1 MKKLQLQRY
10 SAGQRS
16 NHWAVVTCFVLAAVS
31 GFALFHPALFWLTAL
46 VGGPQWARILHP
58 YLGIAMFVL
67 FLGLFLAFVGA
78 NIWRKED
85 SAWLGSAGKLVSEGN
100 AAHMPPVGKYNGGQ
114 KLVFWLFALCLIVL
128 LVTGALFWQAW
139 FAPSVPIWLQRIAV
153 VLHALAAFGR
163 NGSGAALDR
172 LGELALSRRA
182 GLRRRALE
190 AFRFAVA
197 PEQARVRLTALLAAA
212 PEDAIRRDLAEALAR
227 LR

>member
-67 FLGLFLAFVGA
+67 FLGLFFAFAGA
-78 NIWRKED
+78 NVWRKED
-85 SAWLGSAGKLVSEGN
+85 SQWLGSAGKLVSEGN
-100 AAHMPPVGKYNGGQ
+100 AAQMPAVGKYNGGQ
-114 KLVFWLFALCLIVL
+114 KLVFWLFALCLVVL

-153 VLHALAAFGR
+153 VLHALAAFGLVLTVIVHAY
-163 NGSGAALDR
+163 AAIWVKGTVQAMTR
-172 LGELALSRRA
+172 GTVSA
-182 GLRRRALE
+182 GWARHHHPLWYREQVQGRTAK
-190 AFRFAVA
+190 A
-197 PEQARVRLTALLAAA
+197 PSK
-212 PEDAIRRDLAEALAR
+212 
-227 LR
+227 

>member
-153 VLHALAAFGR
+153 VLHALAAFGLVLTVVVHAY
-163 NGSGAALDR
+163 AAIWVKGTVQAMTR
-172 LGELALSRRA
+172 GTVSA
-182 GLRRRALE
+182 GWARHHHPLWYRDQVQGRSAK
-190 AFRFAVA
+190 A
-197 PEQARVRLTALLAAA
+197 PSK
-212 PEDAIRRDLAEALAR
+212 
-227 LR
+227 

>member
-10 SAGQRS
+10 NAGQRS
-16 NHWAVVTCFVLAAVS
+16 NHWATVTCFVLAAVS

-153 VLHALAAFGR
+153 VLHALAAFGLVLTVVVHAY
-163 NGSGAALDR
+163 AAIWVKGTVQAMTR
-172 LGELALSRRA
+172 GTVSA
-182 GLRRRALE
+182 GW
-190 AFRFAVA
+190 
-197 PEQARVRLTALLAAA
+197 ARHHHPLWY
-212 PEDAIRRDLAEALAR
+212 RDQMQGRSAKAQPK
-227 LR
+227 

>member
-100 AAHMPPVGKYNGGQ
+100 AADMPPVGKYNGGQ

-153 VLHALAAFGR
+153 VLHALAAFGLVLTVVVHAY
-163 NGSGAALDR
+163 AAIWVK
-172 LGELALSRRA
+172 GTVQAMTRA
-182 GLRRRALE
+182 TVSAGW
-190 AFRFAVA
+190 
-197 PEQARVRLTALLAAA
+197 ARHHHPLWY
-212 PEDAIRRDLAEALAR
+212 RDQMQGRSAKAQPK
-227 LR
+227 

>member
-16 NHWAVVTCFVLAAVS
+16 NHWAVATCFVLAAVS

-67 FLGLFLAFVGA
+67 FLGLFFAFAGA
-78 NIWRKED
+78 NVWRKED
-85 SAWLGSAGKLVSEGN
+85 SQWLGSAGKLVSEGN
-100 AAHMPPVGKYNGGQ
+100 AAHMPAVGKYNGGQ

-153 VLHALAAFGR
+153 VLHALAAFGLVLTVIVHAY
-163 NGSGAALDR
+163 AAIWVKGTVQAMTR
-172 LGELALSRRA
+172 GTVSA
-182 GLRRRALE
+182 GWARHHHPLWYREQVQGRTAK
-190 AFRFAVA
+190 A
-197 PEQARVRLTALLAAA
+197 PSK
-212 PEDAIRRDLAEALAR
+212 
-227 LR
+227 

>member
-58 YLGIAMFVL
+58 YLGIAMVVL

-100 AAHMPPVGKYNGGQ
+100 AADMPPVGKYNGGQ

-153 VLHALAAFGR
+153 VLHALAAFGLVLTVVVHAY
-163 NGSGAALDR
+163 AAIWVKGTVQAMTR
-172 LGELALSRRA
+172 GTVSA
-182 GLRRRALE
+182 GW
-190 AFRFAVA
+190 
-197 PEQARVRLTALLAAA
+197 ARHHHPLWY
-212 PEDAIRRDLAEALAR
+212 RDQMQGRSAKAQPK
-227 LR
+227 

>member
-10 SAGQRS
+10 NAGQRS
-16 NHWAVVTCFVLAAVS
+16 NHWATVTCFVLAAVS

-153 VLHALAAFGR
+153 VLHALAAFGLVLTVIVHAY
-163 NGSGAALDR
+163 AAIWVKGTVQAMTR
-172 LGELALSRRA
+172 GTVSA
-182 GLRRRALE
+182 GWARHHHPLWYREQVQGRTAK
-190 AFRFAVA
+190 A
-197 PEQARVRLTALLAAA
+197 PSK
-212 PEDAIRRDLAEALAR
+212 
-227 LR
+227 

>member
-1 MKKLQLQRY
+1 MLSKER
-10 SAGQRS
+10 
-16 NHWAVVTCFVLAAVS
+16 
-31 GFALFHPALFWLTAL
+31 FAWVWLTAL

-153 VLHALAAFGR
+153 VLHALAAFGLVLTVVVHAY
-163 NGSGAALDR
+163 AAIWVKGTVQAMTR
-172 LGELALSRRA
+172 GTVSA
-182 GLRRRALE
+182 GW
-190 AFRFAVA
+190 
-197 PEQARVRLTALLAAA
+197 ARHHHPLWY
-212 PEDAIRRDLAEALAR
+212 RDQMQGRSAKAQPK
-227 LR
+227 

>member
-128 LVTGALFWQAW
+128 LATGLLFWQAW

-153 VLHALAAFGR
+153 VLHALAAFGLILTVIVHAY
-163 NGSGAALDR
+163 AAIWVKGTVQAMTR
-172 LGELALSRRA
+172 GTVSA
-182 GLRRRALE
+182 GWARHHHPLWYR
-190 AFRFAVA
+190 
-197 PEQARVRLTALLAAA
+197 EQIQGRSAKAQ
-212 PEDAIRRDLAEALAR
+212 PK
-227 LR
+227 

>member
-100 AAHMPPVGKYNGGQ
+100 AADMPPVGKYNGGQ

-153 VLHALAAFGR
+153 VLHALAAFGLVLTVVVHAY
-163 NGSGAALDR
+163 AAIWVKGTVQAMTR
-172 LGELALSRRA
+172 GTVSAGWARHHHPRWYRA
-182 GLRRRALE
+182 QMQGRSAK
-190 AFRFAVA
+190 AQ
-197 PEQARVRLTALLAAA
+197 P
-212 PEDAIRRDLAEALAR
+212 P
-227 LR
+227 

>member
-16 NHWAVVTCFVLAAVS
+16 NHWAVVTCFVLAAIS

-67 FLGLFLAFVGA
+67 FLGMFFMFVGA
-78 NIWRKED
+78 NVWRKED
-85 SAWLGSAGKLVSEGN
+85 SAWLGSASKLISQGN
-100 AAHMPPVGKYNGGQ
+100 AAQMPAVGKYNGGQ

-128 LVTGALFWQAW
+128 LVTGGLFWQAW

-153 VLHALAAFGR
+153 VVHALAAFGLVL
-163 NGSGAALDR
+163 SVIVHAYAAIWVKGTVQAMTR
-172 LGELALSRRA
+172 GTVSA
-182 GLRRRALE
+182 GWAKHHHPLWYRDQ
-190 AFRFAVA
+190 V
-197 PEQARVRLTALLAAA
+197 QAQTAKAQSK
-212 PEDAIRRDLAEALAR
+212 
-227 LR
+227 

>member
-1 MKKLQLQRY
+1 MKKLQLLRY

-100 AAHMPPVGKYNGGQ
+100 AADMPPVGKYNGGQ

-153 VLHALAAFGR
+153 VLHALAAFGLVLTVVVHAY
-163 NGSGAALDR
+163 AAIWVKGTVQAMTR
-172 LGELALSRRA
+172 GTVSA
-182 GLRRRALE
+182 GW
-190 AFRFAVA
+190 
-197 PEQARVRLTALLAAA
+197 ARHHHPLWY
-212 PEDAIRRDLAEALAR
+212 RDQMQGRSAKAQPK
-227 LR
+227 

>member
-153 VLHALAAFGR
+153 VLHALAAFGLVLTVVVHAY
-163 NGSGAALDR
+163 AAIWVKGTVQAMTR
-172 LGELALSRRA
+172 GTVSA
-182 GLRRRALE
+182 GWARHHHPLWYR
-190 AFRFAVA
+190 
-197 PEQARVRLTALLAAA
+197 EQIQGRSAKAQ
-212 PEDAIRRDLAEALAR
+212 PK
-227 LR
+227 

>member
-1 MKKLQLQRY
+1 MKTLQRY

-16 NHWAVVTCFVLAAVS
+16 NHWATVLCFVLAAVS

-153 VLHALAAFGR
+153 VLHALAAFGLVLTVVVHAY
-163 NGSGAALDR
+163 AAIWVKGTVQAMTR
-172 LGELALSRRA
+172 GTVSA
-182 GLRRRALE
+182 GW
-190 AFRFAVA
+190 
-197 PEQARVRLTALLAAA
+197 ARHHHPLWY
-212 PEDAIRRDLAEALAR
+212 RDQMQGRSAKAQPK
-227 LR
+227 

>member
-16 NHWAVVTCFVLAAVS
+16 NHWAVATCFVLAAVS

-67 FLGLFLAFVGA
+67 FLGLFFAFAGA
-78 NIWRKED
+78 NVWRKED
-85 SAWLGSAGKLVSEGN
+85 SQWLGSAGKLVSEGN
-100 AAHMPPVGKYNGGQ
+100 AAQMPAVGKYNGGQ
-114 KLVFWLFALCLIVL
+114 KLVFWLFALCLVVL

-153 VLHALAAFGR
+153 VLHALAAFGLVLTVIVHAY
-163 NGSGAALDR
+163 AAIWVKGTVQAMTR
-172 LGELALSRRA
+172 GTVSA
-182 GLRRRALE
+182 GWARHHHPLWYREQVQGRTAK
-190 AFRFAVA
+190 A
-197 PEQARVRLTALLAAA
+197 PSK
-212 PEDAIRRDLAEALAR
+212 
-227 LR
+227 

>member
-16 NHWAVVTCFVLAAVS
+16 NHWAVATCFVLAAVS

-67 FLGLFLAFVGA
+67 FLGMFFMFAGA
-78 NIWRKED
+78 NVWRKED
-85 SAWLGSAGKLVSEGN
+85 SQWLGSAGKLVSEGN
-100 AAHMPPVGKYNGGQ
+100 AAQMPAVGKYNGGQ

-153 VLHALAAFGR
+153 VLHALAAFGLVLTVIVHAY
-163 NGSGAALDR
+163 AAIWVKGTVQAMTR
-172 LGELALSRRA
+172 GTVSA
-182 GLRRRALE
+182 GWARHHHPLWYREQVQGRTAK
-190 AFRFAVA
+190 A
-197 PEQARVRLTALLAAA
+197 PSK
-212 PEDAIRRDLAEALAR
+212 
-227 LR
+227 

>member
-1 MKKLQLQRY
+1 MRKLQLQRY

-67 FLGLFLAFVGA
+67 FLGLFFAFAGA
-78 NIWRKED
+78 NVWRKED
-85 SAWLGSAGKLVSEGN
+85 SQWLGSAGKLVSEGN
-100 AAHMPPVGKYNGGQ
+100 AAQMPAVGKYNGGQ

-153 VLHALAAFGR
+153 VLHALAAFGLVLTVIVHAY
-163 NGSGAALDR
+163 AAIWVKGTVQAMTR
-172 LGELALSRRA
+172 GTVSA
-182 GLRRRALE
+182 GWARHHHPLWYREQVQGRTAK
-190 AFRFAVA
+190 A
-197 PEQARVRLTALLAAA
+197 PSK
-212 PEDAIRRDLAEALAR
+212 
-227 LR
+227 